1 MCRPAP
7 PPAPD
12 PANTIAAQTAGNLA
26 TANQNAELNRVNQNT
41 PYGSLTYAQNG
52 YNLDGTANY
61 TQNVSLSPQEQQIF
75 NNQTQGQIN
84 LGNTAL
90 AMQGQVGNSYAQPI
104 DTSSLPGFASSVNA
118 APLDYMNSSSLPTFS
133 NSINNAGPGL
143 STVNSQNYGRQ
154 VKQAQNAA
162 YYGQTQYLDPQF
174 AQAHEALDNSLINQ
188 GITQGSQASNTAQ
201 QNLGLQQNQAYGNA
215 ANQAVSAGNAEQNT
229 LFGQNLS
236 AVNTNN
242 AANQQG
248 FSQGLAQTDLANTN
262 AQQNFADYG
271 TLTAA
276 NNATQAQQFG
286 QGVTNANL
294 QNQSQAAQLQQL
306 FALRNQPL
314 NEYNALMTGAQVNSP
329 TFTGVPSANVAG
341 TDVGGITNSSYQ
353 NQLAAY
359 RASQQGM
366 NNLFSLG
373 GSLGAA
379 AIMA

>member
-1 MCRPAP
+1 MCSPAP

-12 PANTIAAQTAGNLA
+12 PAATIAAQTAGNLA

-52 YNLDGTANY
+52 YNPDGTANY

-90 AMQGQVGNSYAQPI
+90 SMQGQVGNSYAQPI
-104 DTSSLPGFASSVNA
+104 DTSRLPGFASSVNT
-118 APLDYMNSSSLPTFS
+118 APLSYMNSSSLPTFS
-133 NSINNAGPGL
+133 NTINNAGPSL
-143 STVNSQNYGRQ
+143 NPQNYGQ
-154 VKQAQNAA
+154 QIHQAQDAA
-162 YYGQTQYLDPQF
+162 YKGQTQYLDPQF

-215 ANQAVSAGNAEQNT
+215 GLQAVNAGNAEQNT

-236 AVNTNN
+236 A
-242 AANQQG
+242 NQQG
-248 FSQGLAQTDLANTN
+248 FSQGLAETDLANTN
-262 AQQNFADYG
+262 AQQNFANYG
-271 TLTAA
+271 SITAA

-294 QNQSQAAQLQQL
+294 QNQSQEAQLQQL

-314 NEYNALMTGAQVNSP
+314 NEYNALMTGAQVSSP
-329 TFTGVPSANVAG
+329 SFTGVPSANVAG